1 MLSSVCTNSSPI
13 ACASMLSGSIAGLND
28 IRGSWIACWLGVKYR
43 LLTSTDGCPWKED
56 GYHASMFPIPA
67 CCWKMS
73 SIACIDATESLN
85 LGNERP
91 DRVNDSSVIVQISFQ
106 RFLNLGNPWKPV
118 KTRELG
124 NMDTHVPFLGNL
136 TKSHMVG
143 TVETYRNLRNLT
155 GKKILCT
162 SGREKWLLSKS
173 VCYPEEIS

>member
-1 MLSSVCTNSSPI
+1 MSRFE
-13 ACASMLSGSIAGLND
+13 LSGDKWGWVAMVPWARHMYLQICL
-28 IRGSWIACWLGVKYR
+28 WIENCSGCWGMK
-43 LLTSTDGCPWKED
+43 
-56 GYHASMFPIPA
+56 
-67 CCWKMS
+67 S
-73 SIACIDATESLN
+73 SAHTALQCGPEKTIKVEAVEEH
-85 LGNERP
+85 NEWSRA
-91 DRVNDSSVIVQISFQ
+91 SVIVQISFQ

-173 VCYPEEIS
+173 VRYPEEIS